1 MGTGVMLLVN
11 LVISIT
17 IILFLILVLKL
28 NPAITLVI
36 AGLYMGISSG
46 LGLVESSVLVSEG
59 FGSMMVGI
67 GLPIGFGIILGQ
79 LLSDC
84 GGAHVIARG
93 IVNKFPKNKAL
104 FAIGLAGF
112 ILSIPVFFDVTFV
125 ILMPIGVAI
134 SKEINKPMQYVAGVL
149 TIGAT
154 TAHCLV
160 PPTPNPLAA
169 ADIFK
174 FDLGIMVIA
183 GIIIGSI
190 AAIGAIITYVW
201 IHNKGIWNKEKDEN
215 IYAETN
221 DDLELALNE
230 ASASLHL
237 NKVPSFFE
245 SMIPIMLPVI
255 CILLGTVTN
264 AITGNNPPII
274 VAFLGDK
281 LIALLLGTLAAYII
295 GAKYMGKANVEKSA
309 TNALKSAGMVLLI
322 TGAGGAFGS
331 VIKATGI
338 GDVLVSTIG
347 INGTESVIPAIVLA
361 FFIGFIFRVAQG
373 SGTVAGITSM
383 NIMSTVAPMIH
394 VHPVYIAMA
403 CLAGGNSVGHVN
415 DSGFWVVTNLSKFS
429 ITGGLK
435 TYTLGSFLSAIIIF
449 ICAIIGAILL
459 PMV

>member
-1 MGTGVMLLVN
+1 MGTGAMLLIN
-11 LVISIT
+11 LFISIA
-17 IILFLILVLKL
+17 IILILILVLKL
-28 NPAITLVI
+28 NPAISLVI
-36 AGLYMGISSG
+36 ASLYMGIASG
-46 LGLVESSVLVSEG
+46 LGLVDSSTLVSKG
-59 FGSMMVGI
+59 FGEMMVGI

-79 LLSDC
+79 LLSDS
-84 GGAHVIARG
+84 GGAHVIAKG
-93 IVNKFPKNKAL
+93 IVNKFPKDKAL

-125 ILMPIGVAI
+125 ILMPIGLAI
-134 SKEINKPMQYVAGVL
+134 SKEINKSMSYVSGVL

-169 ADIFK
+169 ADIFN
-174 FDLGIMVIA
+174 FDLGLMVIA
-183 GIIIGSI
+183 GLIVGLIAAVGGIII
-190 AAIGAIITYVW
+190 YVW

-221 DDLELALNE
+221 DDLEFALNE
-230 ASASLHL
+230 ASASLTL
-237 NKVPSFFE
+237 NKVPTFFE
-245 SMIPIMLPVI
+245 AMIPIILPVI
-255 CILLGTVTN
+255 SILLGTVTN
-264 AITGNNPPII
+264 AITHNNPPAI
-274 VAFLGDK
+274 VVFLGDK
-281 LIALLLGTLAAYII
+281 LIALLLGALASYVI
-295 GAKYMGKANVEKSA
+295 GAKYMGKENVEKSA
-309 TNALKSAGMVLLI
+309 NNALKSAGMVLLI

-338 GDVLVSTIG
+338 GDILVSTIG
-347 INGTESVIPAIVLA
+347 INGSKSIIPAILLA

-383 NIMSTVAPMIH
+383 NIMSTVAPMIP

-429 ITGGLK
+429 VTGGLK

-449 ICAIIGAILL
+449 MCAIIGAILF